1 MTAAAA
7 DAGRQLR
14 RASVTRVAGDA
25 GSSERDYGNSGKRD
39 EINNGGRERL
49 AIARIDACNNC
60 QRQST

>member
-1 MTAAAA
+1 
-7 DAGRQLR
+7 
-14 RASVTRVAGDA
+14 VAVDA